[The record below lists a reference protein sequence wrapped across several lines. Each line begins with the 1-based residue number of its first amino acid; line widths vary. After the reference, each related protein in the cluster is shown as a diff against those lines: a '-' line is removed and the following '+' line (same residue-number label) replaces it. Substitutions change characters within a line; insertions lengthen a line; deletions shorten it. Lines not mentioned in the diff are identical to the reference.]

1 MLQKIVHTDN
11 VPDNCATKGLHPNL
25 FPDGWREIDV
35 GEFAQSSFFTYSPT
49 HVEYRQMY
57 DAYPFTSPMVAAKLF
72 HFSDGTGVALSNE
85 WWDEKVRYFKFGCD
99 HSYNELMPS
108 ECNKRGVSHFGM
120 CYHVYECDK
129 CGHVMSQD
137 SSD

>member
-1 MLQKIVHTDN
+1 MLHELVCTDK

-35 GEFAQSSFFTYSPT
+35 EEFSQSAFFTYSPT
-49 HVEYRQMY
+49 HIEYRQMY
-57 DAYPFTSPMVAAKLF
+57 ASIHSPPMLAAKLF
-72 HFSDGTGVALSNE
+72 HFSDGTGVALNNQP
-85 WWDEKVRYFKFGCD
+85 WAKKVRYFKFGCD

-120 CYHVYECDK
+120 CYHVYECSK
-129 CGHVMSQD
+129 CSHVMSQD